1 MAKRRIHAKGSFQ
14 QDEALAAG
22 TITPGHLLEMDSDG
36 AVVVHNTEGAIAERM
51 FAAEDAL
58 QGNTVTDDYSD
69 EELVTYIMPSKGS
82 CVNAELEAGV
92 EYDEGDILISAGNGK
107 LMRASDVASGV
118 TIYDNIA
125 ICTEGCDLSDSAA
138 VDTLSEVR
146 VL

>member
-22 TITPGHLLEMDSDG
+22 TITPGALLEMNSDA
-36 AVVVHNTEGAIAERM
+36 AVVVHNTEGAVAERI

-58 QGNTVTDDYSD
+58 QGNTVTTNYSAAD
-69 EELVTYIMPSKGS
+69 LVTYIMPSKGS
-82 CVNAELEAGV
+82 SVNALLLAGV
-92 EYDEGDILISAGNGK
+92 AYDEGDILISSGDGT
-107 LMRASDVASGV
+107 LMKASQVTSGI

-125 ICTEGCDLSDSAA
+125 VVTEALDLSASGA